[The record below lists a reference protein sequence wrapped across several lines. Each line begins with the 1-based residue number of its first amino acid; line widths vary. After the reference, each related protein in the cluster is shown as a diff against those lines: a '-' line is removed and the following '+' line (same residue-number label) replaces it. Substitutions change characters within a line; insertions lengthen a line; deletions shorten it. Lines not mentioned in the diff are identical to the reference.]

1 MCARTRR
8 GSVQITAWSLLLGAT
23 IACGKGEDGPTGPPE
38 QPPQNPPPTSELKGT
53 PVYAVD
59 LANRLLLFGTESPGT
74 ISRMV
79 SITGLPVLKRIV
91 GIDFRPSDGKLYGV
105 GNDSRVYV
113 VDTLTGVATPV
124 GSVPF
129 SPAIDP
135 FEVHFGVGFD
145 PKTERIRL
153 IVAESAANYSI
164 SADDGTAVL
173 ETSVTFKPTDPNAG
187 VTPRIAGLGYVP
199 LGTGSAE
206 ILAAAS
212 SHGPGPLEG
221 VLLALDADLGAL
233 VESIDPQTGE
243 FDTIGEIDMVFARC
257 AELKVGVNPDGA
269 VKIIAVILTAAGN
282 LAVKIDAL
290 TGKATP
296 LGLVPDND
304 SAIQGIAWKPAA
316 SPAQAES
323 SRESHFFALTQSRRT
338 VRASTPTTSAVSSS
352 LRPPKNRHSTTWDS
366 RVSRSAS
373 RESASSSA
381 STVSARSFEGSAAS
395 SSTTGRQLPP
405 RFCAR

>member
-1 MCARTRR
+1 MHAMARRWPAAI
-8 GSVQITAWSLLLGAT
+8 VAWLTLCWGAV
-23 IACGKGEDGPTGPPE
+23 ACGGDGAALTNPPE
-38 QPPQNPPPTSELKGT
+38 NPPENPPPPSQPEGT

-74 ISRMV
+74 INRMV
-79 SITGLPVLKRIV
+79 PITGLPVLKRIV
-91 GIDFRPSDGKLYGV
+91 GIDFRPSTGELYGV

-113 VDTLTGVATPV
+113 LDTLTGVATPV
-124 GSVPF
+124 GSEPF

-164 SADDGTAVL
+164 GADDGTAIL

-187 VTPRIAGLGYVP
+187 TTPRIAGLGYVP
-199 LGTGSAE
+199 LGTGSATM
-206 ILAAAS
+206 LASVSARD
-212 SHGPGPLEG
+212 PGPLAG
-221 VLLALDADLGAL
+221 VLLALDADLGVL
-233 VESIDPQTGE
+233 VEAIDPATGE

-257 AELKVGVNPDGA
+257 AELKVGANPDGTLN
-269 VKIIAVILTAAGN
+269 IIAVILTAAGN

-296 LGLVPDND
+296 IGPVGDND
-304 SAIQGIAWKPAA
+304 SAIQGIAWKP
-316 SPAQAES
+316 SGTQTQSES
-323 SRESHFFALTQSRRT
+323 SRESHDLALTQSRRT
-338 VRASTPTTSAVSSS
+338 VRASTPTAAAVSSS
-352 LRPPKNRHSTTWDS
+352 LSPPKKRHSTIWDS
-366 RVSRSAS
+366 LESTFAS

-381 STVSARSFEGSAAS
+381 RTVSARSAAGSAAS
-395 SSTTGRQLPP
+395 SRLTGRLSPP